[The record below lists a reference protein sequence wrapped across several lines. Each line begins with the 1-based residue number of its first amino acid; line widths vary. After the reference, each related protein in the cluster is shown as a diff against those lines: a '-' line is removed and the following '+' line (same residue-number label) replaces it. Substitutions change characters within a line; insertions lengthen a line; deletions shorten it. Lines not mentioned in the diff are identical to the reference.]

1 MRLPPPSNRSGRLLI
16 LLVASAELVRN
27 ENFRHFGAAPIEYA
41 HMPHTLHQRARG
53 AIRQTVE
60 RRVARIAFAHAG
72 ADFDELMI
80 GERAIQLIDHAVGE
94 SGVADHDDGI
104 QRMRQAPQVFLLFFR
119 KMHPGHYRPMPKRTK
134 SSARW
139 LAEHA
144 NDEFVKRAHR
154 EGWRSRAVFKLAE
167 IQETERLLRPG
178 IRCVDLGAAPG
189 GWSQYAARIVGG
201 ASRIVATDIL
211 PMDAIPGVDFV
222 LGDFREE
229 AVLNEVLAM
238 VGGSKV
244 DLVLSDMAPNMAGID
259 AVDQPRSMY
268 LAELALE
275 FADRVL
281 APGGDLLLKLFQG
294 AGFEEII
301 KNARARYGR
310 VATKKPKASR
320 NRSPEIYLLARQFGM
335 V

>member
-1 MRLPPPSNRSGRLLI
+1 
-16 LLVASAELVRN
+16 
-27 ENFRHFGAAPIEYA
+27 
-41 HMPHTLHQRARG
+41 
-53 AIRQTVE
+53 
-60 RRVARIAFAHAG
+60 
-72 ADFDELMI
+72 
-80 GERAIQLIDHAVGE
+80 
-94 SGVADHDDGI
+94 
-104 QRMRQAPQVFLLFFR
+104 
-119 KMHPGHYRPMPKRTK
+119 MPKRTK

-167 IQETERLLRPG
+167 IQEGERLLRPS

-229 AVLNEVLAM
+229 SVLSEVLAL
-238 VGGSKV
+238 VGAAKI

-281 APGGDLLLKLFQG
+281 APGGDLLVKLFQG
-294 AGFEEII
+294 AGFEEMLRA
-301 KNARARYGR
+301 ARSRYGR
-310 VATKKPKASR
+310 VVMKKPKASR
-320 NRSPEIYLLARQFGM
+320 TRSPEIYLLARQFGM